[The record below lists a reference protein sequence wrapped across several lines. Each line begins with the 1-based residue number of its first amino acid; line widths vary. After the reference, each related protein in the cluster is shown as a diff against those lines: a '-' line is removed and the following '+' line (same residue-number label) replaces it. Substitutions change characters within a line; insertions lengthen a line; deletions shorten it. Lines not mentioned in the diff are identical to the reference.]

1 MIPISQGIASVKIDK
16 KLLAASKKLMNV
28 DRTDWD
34 DQRAFLAVLETGS
47 LSAAA
52 RRLGVAQPT
61 VRHRIETLERFLGV
75 ALFSRST
82 GGLVPTEQAQSL
94 GTHVRRMAS
103 ASEAFVRAASAAPDM
118 VAGTVRISA
127 AEMVGVEVLPAMLA
141 ALRAKHPA
149 LAVELSLSN
158 VSEDVLGQEVDIAI
172 RMHPPVQA
180 LLIAQRVGF
189 VPISFFAH
197 RDYVKHR
204 GTPATIDQLPDF
216 DLIGSDR
223 SSADLQLA
231 AKLSRTLERKDFALR
246 TDSHPA
252 QLAAIRAG
260 LGIGITHT
268 AIGDRDPLL
277 VRILPDMTFYR
288 FETWIVMH
296 EDLRQVAR
304 IRATF
309 DHLVEAWKRYASP
322 Q

>member
-1 MIPISQGIASVKIDK
+1 
-16 KLLAASKKLMNV
+16 MNV
-28 DRTDWD
+28 DRADWE

-47 LSAAA
+47 LSGAA

-61 VRHRIETLERFLGV
+61 VRHRIEALERFLGV
-75 ALFSRST
+75 VLFSRST
-82 GGLVPTEQAQSL
+82 GGLVPTEQARSL
-94 GTHVRRMAS
+94 GAHVRSMAS
-103 ASEAFVRAASAAPDM
+103 ASEAFVRAASAPPDRI
-118 VAGTVRISA
+118 AGTVRISA
-127 AEMVGVEVLPAMLA
+127 AEMFGVEVLPAMLA

-149 LAVELSLSN
+149 LAIELSVSN
-158 VSEDVLGQEVDIAI
+158 ESEDVLSQEVDIAI

-180 LLIAQRVGF
+180 SLIAKRVGF

-197 RDYVKHR
+197 RDYVKRR
-204 GTPATIDQLPDF
+204 GEPATIAELPDF

-231 AKLSRTLERKDFALR
+231 AKLSGTLKRRSFAFR
-246 TDSHPA
+246 TDSHAA

-268 AIGDRDPLL
+268 VIGNRDPLL
-277 VRILPDMTFYR
+277 VRILPEVTFYR

-304 IRATF
+304 IRAASN
-309 DHLVEAWKRYASP
+309 HLVEEWKRYASP
-322 Q
+322 L